1 MDNAIVDNHVLK
13 ASFGTTK
20 YCTNFLKNSVCL
32 NQECLYLHEI
42 ADEKDIISRN
52 EMNNNRTIFA
62 TQQMM
67 AIELSKILTS
77 KKKQKQLEFIKNK
90 KTIFPNAYDV
100 YNKEVVKNYMKMHK
114 IELPNSK
121 PKQTKKQKKKLVN
134 VNKLF
139 NIFKSK
145 QQSRFDFVKKDLAS
159 NANVKIEVP
168 VPLTSYI
175 TENFTRSIYFQK
187 EHDTISEYYFSNN
200 QAYDSNDIWAFL
212 INTIKLFNDLE
223 TDKDC
228 KENENFVTLENFN
241 ST

>member
-52 EMNNNRTIFA
+52 EMNNNRNIFA

-77 KKKQKQLEFIKNK
+77 RKKQKQLEFIKTK

-100 YNKEVVKNYMKMHK
+100 YNKEVVKNYMKLHK

-121 PKQTKKQKKKLVN
+121 SKVPKKQKKKLLN

-145 QQSRFDFVKKDLAS
+145 EQSRFDFVKKDLAS
-159 NANVKIEVP
+159 NANIKIEVP
-168 VPLTSYI
+168 VPLTSYL
-175 TENFTRSIYFQK
+175 TENFSRSTYFQK
-187 EHDTISEYYFSNN
+187 EYDTISEYYFSNN